1 VVFSQKITRR
11 NIVDRTKSPAF
22 IAINTARR
30 NLRELFN
37 LDDVRYK
44 KEGDISIGLR
54 KNWII
59 VENAKRP
66 SI

>member
-1 VVFSQKITRR
+1 MRILDISDSQKVVFSQKITRR

-37 LDDVRYK
+37 LDDVR
-44 KEGDISIGLR
+44 
-54 KNWII
+54 
-59 VENAKRP
+59 
-66 SI
+66 